1 MRDKFVMIEQ
11 MRRISMRGK
20 RCGCTEIPRES
31 LRSYVAARFFA
42 VDELRRQMTL
52 RFVFIIRLYRG
63 DENTADGRFAFRGKR
78 RIDRAQTRGP
88 PHACRDRRNF
98 VNYAKSRHVWGTWD
112 RSKELQ
118 TSDNRNVATKQ
129 FQMYEVS
136 CISEFRPAFCGS
148 PRVMR
153 YSAWLFPLF
162 TRILLSVSVVCSCGR
177 TRARSCFLFIGV

>member
-1 MRDKFVMIEQ
+1 MRVY
-11 MRRISMRGK
+11 RNPAGISVYLSG
-20 RCGCTEIPRES
+20 
-31 LRSYVAARFFA
+31 YVAARFFA

-52 RFVFIIRLYRG
+52 GFVFIIRLYRG
-63 DENTADGRFAFRGKR
+63 DENAADGRFTFRGKR
-78 RIDRAQTRGP
+78 RIDWAQTRGP

-98 VNYAKSRHVWGTWD
+98 INYAKSRHVWGTWD

-153 YSAWLFPLF
+153 YSAWLSAFYTNSFISFCRLF
-162 TRILLSVSVVCSCGR
+162 VR
-177 TRARSCFLFIGV
+177 TRTRTRSFLVLIGV